1 MFELY
6 KWVPGYEGL
15 YKVSNLGNVKSYKRK
30 EEALLKPRK
39 HNKGYFKV
47 SLFKKGRKVQFFIH
61 RLVSLTFKGK
71 PPEGKPY
78 VRHYDGNPENN
89 ELSNLRFGDQSDN
102 EKDKK
107 RHGRFNHRVH
117 GRLITA

>member
-15 YKVSNLGNVKSYKRK
+15 YKVSTIGNVKSFKSK
-30 EEALLKPRK
+30 EARILSPKK
-39 HNKGYFKV
+39 HTKGYLKV
-47 SLFKKGRKVQFFIH
+47 ALCREGRQVQFFVH
-61 RLVSLTFKGK
+61 RLVSMTFKGH
-71 PPEGKPY
+71 PPENKPY
-78 VRHYDGNPENN
+78 VRHYDGNPKNN
-89 ELSNLRFGDQSDN
+89 QLCNLRFGSQSDN

>member
-30 EEALLKPRK
+30 EVSLLKPKR
-39 HNKGYFKV
+39 HNKGYLKIT
-47 SLFKKGRKVQFFIH
+47 LCRKGKELQVFVH
-61 RLVSLTFKGK
+61 RLVSMTFKGH
-71 PPEGKPY
+71 PPDEKPY
-78 VRHYDGNPENN
+78 VRHYDGDPTNN
-89 ELSNLRFGDQSDN
+89 ELSNLRFGNQSDN
-102 EKDKK
+102 EEDKK
-107 RHGRFNHRVH
+107 RHGRFNHRCN